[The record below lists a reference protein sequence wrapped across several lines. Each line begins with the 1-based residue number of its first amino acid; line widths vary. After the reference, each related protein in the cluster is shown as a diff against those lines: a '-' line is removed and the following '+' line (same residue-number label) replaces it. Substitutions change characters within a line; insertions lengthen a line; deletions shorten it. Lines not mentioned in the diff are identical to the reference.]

1 MRRAER
7 SLTHE
12 AHKPSAYIPIDKMA
26 YRVPEAAH
34 TLAISRSR
42 LYQLVAAGEI
52 RILKD
57 GARTLILRAELEG
70 YLDRL
75 SARQPS

>member
-1 MRRAER
+1 MRRRKLATELDR
-7 SLTHE
+7 H
-12 AHKPSAYIPIDKMA
+12 AQVAAIPIEKLA
-26 YRVPEAAH
+26 YRVSEAAH

-42 LYQLVAAGEI
+42 LYQLIGAGEI

-57 GARTLILRAELEG
+57 GARTLIRRAELEG

-75 SARQPS
+75 DTRRAS